1 MLTIIQRNSFSAVLL
16 CDRKDRMSM
25 YNGLE
30 VRVPFCDYRIV
41 EYAFN
46 MPWSVK
52 AFNGREKG
60 IVREAFRGLLP
71 DSIIDRKKSPYPKTH
86 HPLYFQLC
94 AAKVKEILKDKSS
107 PLYEILDKN
116 GVEAIIENPEHISS
130 PWYGQLMR
138 APQILAYIIQLDY
151 WFRINHVSIE

>member
-1 MLTIIQRNSFSAVLL
+1 
-16 CDRKDRMSM
+16 M

-46 MPWSVK
+46 LPWEIK
-52 AFNGREKG
+52 AYHGREKG

-86 HPLYFQLC
+86 HPLYFRLC
-94 AAKVKEILKDKSS
+94 AEAVEEILQDPSS
-107 PLYEILDKN
+107 PLYGILDPD
-116 GVEAIIENPEHISS
+116 GVRNLIGHPDRIVS
-130 PWYGQLMR
+130 PWYGQLMK
-138 APQILAYIIQLDY
+138 APQILAYLIQLDY
-151 WFRINHVSIE
+151 WFRKNAVRIV

>member
-1 MLTIIQRNSFSAVLL
+1 
-16 CDRKDRMSM
+16 M

-30 VRVPFCDYRIV
+30 VRVPFCDYRIA

-46 MPWSVK
+46 LPWNIK
-52 AFNGREKG
+52 AMNGREKG
-60 IVREAFRGLLP
+60 IVREAYRGLLP

-86 HPLYFQLC
+86 DPLYFQLC
-94 AAKVKEILKDKSS
+94 ASAVTEILRDRTS
-107 PLYEILDKN
+107 PLYGILDVN
-116 GVEAIIENPEHISS
+116 GVNAVIQDPERISS

-151 WFRINHVSIE
+151 WFRKYGVEIET

>member
-1 MLTIIQRNSFSAVLL
+1 MA
-16 CDRKDRMSM
+16 
-25 YNGLE
+25 NGLE
-30 VRVPFCDYRIV
+30 VRVPFCDYRV
-41 EYAFN
+41 ADYAFN
-46 MPWSVK
+46 LPWTLK
-52 AFNGREKG
+52 AWGGREKG

-94 AAKVKEILKDKSS
+94 AEAAKAILADKTS
-107 PLYEILDKN
+107 PLSEWLDKN
-116 GVEAIIENPEHISS
+116 GVEAIIEHPDKISS

-151 WFRINHVSIE
+151 WFRRYRVTIV